1 MSWLSTR
8 IPWRLRSS
16 GCRSGPGTAEEP
28 PLRPNADTLLARVAH
43 SGEPARIF
51 NLSNAADYEF
61 PDYAES
67 GLVRSLLAI
76 PIELEG
82 QVVGVLDCYTQTPHT
97 FAEDEVRVISIF
109 ASQVALAVRNA
120 RTIEKLQAL
129 NNQLV
134 EANQRIT
141 SIGRGIQTRLP
152 PGDRF

>member
-1 MSWLSTR
+1 NLGT
-8 IPWRLRSS
+8 RSS
-16 GCRSGPGTAEEP
+16 AGLPPRPPGEP
-28 PLRPNADTLLARVAH
+28 PLRWDGPGMLARVVQ
-43 SGEPARIF
+43 SGEPARVF
-51 NLSNAADYEF
+51 NLGNASDYEF
-61 PDYAES
+61 PELAEA

-129 NNQLV
+129 NTELLEV
-134 EANQRIT
+134 
-141 SIGRGIQTRLP
+141 GRELQT
-152 PGDRF
+152 